1 MKKVFAVMIMLLS
14 LIALVGCISEEE
26 PTVVPEKT
34 LVALSVKSAP
44 TTSTYELGTAALDL
58 AGLEVEAFY
67 SDGSTAILTS
77 SQYTISGFN
86 GEVSGAQTITITSG
100 GKTTSFVI
108 VVSDPDAPVE
118 LLALQVA
125 KMPYRTMY
133 GIGGTFNTD
142 GLVVEAL
149 YSDGSQRT
157 LEAGEATFSGFSS
170 TVYGKKVIT
179 VAFGTKT
186 TSFEV
191 SVSNF
196 LQESDEEVSVD
207 TAINYQGRGITYK
220 ETTPYV
226 STINGKTYNAGDL
239 MPVWETIGERMNI
252 DFVDVKQTSSTND
265 QFQAY
270 ATAGFDGADM
280 INATGVSISEY
291 GVNGN
296 FVDLSKY
303 LGYMPN
309 LSKFLSENPSVRSSI
324 TSADGGIYYTP
335 YFDGFGEIEQMFLMR
350 IDWVQDILDVASPVF
365 DTAAYTGTM
374 TVTKTTPA
382 TLDVNVTVANADGT
396 TRVVN
401 KAHTQNIL
409 DILAGLTSKTGAT
422 MAEAF
427 RTYMN
432 DVYGD
437 QGYANLSDVFVGTDA
452 AYDVDEMI
460 ALLYVV
466 NANPQ
471 YLTREFGTGE
481 TTTATPLTTVYPY
494 FARTSQTSRIR
505 NFFRGLEMFGVRGMF
520 SRYQWAYF
528 NEDGIVE
535 DARVQTSTL
544 DAVDQL
550 QRMYSDSLLPV
561 NFDEGSNYD
570 WRANLLRGSYGF
582 MTYDYNASSTP
593 SGYITEAQKLDPTFR
608 FEAVLPPVNDWL
620 GTGEYFHFT
629 EGVRAVKNEAWGI
642 PAHVEEDPVKLA
654 RILTLFDQLYDYS
667 SNDSIGN
674 VHLYGPTGWIDG
686 TVEYNGED
694 IPAISALA
702 LAEMQDLASGNMI
715 NYLRNYLGA
724 TMPIGHIRSLGLEF
738 QTLSS
743 QGVTGVERLNVAVQ
757 AGTFRVAGVYE
768 SSNPWY
774 NFVPTLFALTA
785 NESADIQTLTYDD
798 IWVDA
803 QLPVLVKYGFTGN
816 GGSVT
821 RETYL
826 TTMVTKDGINTY
838 TEIYKR
844 ALNNAIARVN
854 Q

>member
-86 GEVSGAQTITITSG
+86 GQQSGAQTITITSG

-239 MPVWETIGERMNI
+239 MAVWETIGERMNI
-252 DFVDVKQTSSTND
+252 NFVDVKQSNSTDN
-265 QFQAY
+265 QFDAY
-270 ATAGFDGADM
+270 ATVGFDGADV

-309 LSKFLSENPSVRSSI
+309 LSKFLTENPSVRSSI
-324 TSADGGIYYTP
+324 TSANGGIYYTP

-365 DTAAYTGTM
+365 DTTAYTGTM

-382 TLDVNVTVANADGT
+382 TLDVDVTVANADGT

-481 TTTATPLTTVYPY
+481 TTSATPLTTVYPY
-494 FARTSQTSRIR
+494 FARTSETSRIK

-520 SRYQWAYF
+520 SRYDWAYF

-561 NFDEGSNYD
+561 NFDEGSKYD

-686 TVEYNGED
+686 TVEYNGEE
-694 IPAISALA
+694 IPAISAEA
-702 LAEMQDLASGNMI
+702 LQEMKDLASGNMI

-738 QTLSS
+738 QTLST
-743 QGVTGVERLNVAVQ
+743 QGVTGVERLNTAVQ

-774 NFVPTLFALTA
+774 NFVPSLFALTA

-798 IWVDA
+798 IWTNE
-803 QLPVLVKYGFTGN
+803 QLPILVKYGFTGN
-816 GGSVT
+816 SGSVT
-821 RETYL
+821 RDTYL